1 MKRWMILGA
10 LLLMVLTGTACQ
22 QQTGENSP
30 GAADGVQENGGLYLP
45 DSALEQ
51 QTGGAVKVYPL
62 ETGTYED
69 LLLMGKDLLLVS
81 REENVRLQLLTGE
94 NLGQT
99 FEAQLSSSNQ
109 QTVHWLLVDGEGA
122 VYFDE
127 AGKDLVFLNS
137 VLREISR
144 MKMPEDMTGLPQM
157 SSDRS
162 AVYYGTKTGI
172 FGLDLQSGVARM
184 IREQHGTSMCVTDL
198 LFEGNVLRCSAKS
211 EDGTEQMQLI
221 DAATGERMKT
231 GEVLAGLCTGGR
243 NWFLT
248 AKRSAV
254 TEWLTGDM
262 ENVRYFWPA
271 QGAQTVFYIPEG
283 NTAVAVSSTQ
293 SGSTLDF
300 YTLGDG
306 LRVASVTLPGVENI
320 RALRK
325 DHNGKLLFLA
335 YDRVAQTDMI
345 CKWDTLLSAVS
356 DANCYFGS
364 YYTSEQ
370 PDTEAL
376 EACRQQAAALAQKYG
391 VQIRIWEDA
400 LQKVS
405 GAYTL
410 EPEHLEQAYAKT
422 LPLLE
427 KALSQFP
434 QGFFKT
440 LAKKTATGKLQIC
453 LVRSISG
460 VPEEGT
466 LARQSTLQ
474 YWNGGNAYLVLAM
487 SENAEQDL
495 YHGLMHAIDTRV
507 LSVCT
512 AYYEWDRLNPE
523 GFSYDNDYIKNLDR
537 SPAYYLE
544 EDTRAF
550 VDAFSMSFSRE
561 DRARVMEFACMA
573 GNEAYFKSPI
583 MQQKLRMLC
592 QGIRQAFDLETDAVF
607 LWEQYLQ
614 SEE

>member
-10 LLLMVLTGTACQ
+10 LLLLLFAVTACADTTGNIEDVPQ
-22 QQTGENSP
+22 QET
-30 GAADGVQENGGLYLP
+30 GGLYLP

-62 ETGTYED
+62 ETGTNED

-99 FEAQLSSSNQ
+99 FQTQLSHSNQ
-109 QTVHWLLVDGEGA
+109 QAVHWLLVDGEGA
-122 VYFDE
+122 VYFDRE
-127 AGKDLVFLNS
+127 SKELVFLNS
-137 VLREISR
+137 VLRETSR
-144 MKMPEDMTGLPQM
+144 MQMPEDLTGLPQM
-157 SSDRS
+157 SLDRS
-162 AVYYGTKTGI
+162 TVYYGTKTGI

-184 IREQHGTSMCVTDL
+184 IREQHEASMSVTGV
-198 LFEGNVLRCSAKS
+198 LFEGNVLRCTAKS
-211 EDGTEQMQLI
+211 EDATEQTQLI
-221 DAATGERMKT
+221 DAATGEKMRT
-231 GEVLAGLCTGGR
+231 GEVLEGLCTGGR

-248 AKRSAV
+248 AQRSAV
-254 TEWLTGDM
+254 TEWLAGDM
-262 ENVRYFWPA
+262 ENIRYFWPA

-283 NTAVAVSSTQ
+283 NMAVAVLSTE
-293 SGSTLDF
+293 SGCTLDC
-300 YTLGDG
+300 YTLSDG
-306 LRVASVTLPGVENI
+306 IRVSSVSLPGVEKV

-325 DHNGKLLFLA
+325 DHNGRLLFLA
-335 YDRVAQTDMI
+335 YDRAAQKDVI
-345 CKWDTLLSAVS
+345 CKWDISLSAVS
-356 DANCYFGS
+356 DENCYFGN

-376 EACRQQAAALAQKYG
+376 EACRQQAAALAQMYD
-391 VQIRIWEDA
+391 VQIRVWDDA

-410 EPEHLEQAYAKT
+410 EPEHLEQAYTKT

-427 KALSQFP
+427 NALSQFP
-434 QGFFKT
+434 QGFLKT
-440 LAKKTATGKLQIC
+440 LARKTATGKLQIC

-466 LARQSTLQ
+466 LTRQSALQ
-474 YWNGGNAYLVLAM
+474 YWSGGNAYLVLTM
-487 SENAEQDL
+487 SENVEQDF
-495 YHGLMHAIDTRV
+495 YHGIMHAIDTRV

-523 GFSYDNDYIKNLDR
+523 EFSYDNDYIKNLDR
-537 SPAYYLE
+537 SPTYYLE
-544 EDTRAF
+544 ENTRAF

-561 DRARVMEFACMA
+561 DRARVMEYACMP
-573 GNEAYFKSPI
+573 GNESYFKSPI
-583 MQQKLRMLC
+583 MQEKLQMLC
-592 QGIRQAFDLETDAVF
+592 KGIRQAFDLKTDAVF

-614 SEE
+614 PEE